1 MAEKKPAQKEAKKP
15 TPKKNDAQK
24 TIVKACDGYWSTVAY
39 EDSVKQKG
47 PFETKKDA
55 EKALDALLK

>member
-1 MAEKKPAQKEAKKP
+1 MAEKKPAKKPAKKP
-15 TPKKNDAQK
+15 TLKKNEAQK
-24 TIVKACDGYWSTVAY
+24 LIVKATDGYWATVVD